1 MPNQAAILRHSCKLS
16 GSAPAIWSVSKN
28 KVCPQKGKFQ
38 WGKKDN
44 YGVLVYPTIFRQT
57 HILLLLLALRMGIF
71 DWCPNSVLVVDII
84 VEWALGMLILDSSLV
99 LRRAHLIQT
108 ITLDATRVDN
118 FFHDVQRLQ
127 WTSSLVL
134 AAGPNTLADGV
145 KSSKRLELGNCY
157 FHSLQEQPP
166 VGGWTVHR
174 DGSNLWVMA
183 GMVGMV
189 GP

>member
-1 MPNQAAILRHSCKLS
+1 
-16 GSAPAIWSVSKN
+16 
-28 KVCPQKGKFQ
+28 
-38 WGKKDN
+38 
-44 YGVLVYPTIFRQT
+44 
-57 HILLLLLALRMGIF
+57 
-71 DWCPNSVLVVDII
+71 
-84 VEWALGMLILDSSLV
+84 MLILDSGLV

-145 KSSKRLELGNCY
+145 KSSKRLERLELGNCY
-157 FHSLQEQPP
+157 FHSLPEQPP

-174 DGSNLWVMA
+174 DIGMGQTYGWWRGWWGWWVHSHISQL
-183 GMVGMV
+183 
-189 GP
+189 GPISGVLQAPEIRPIFTWHQVLEEFGAHRAAHHTVRQHAAISALQD

>member
-1 MPNQAAILRHSCKLS
+1 
-16 GSAPAIWSVSKN
+16 
-28 KVCPQKGKFQ
+28 
-38 WGKKDN
+38 
-44 YGVLVYPTIFRQT
+44 
-57 HILLLLLALRMGIF
+57 
-71 DWCPNSVLVVDII
+71 
-84 VEWALGMLILDSSLV
+84 MLILDSGLV

-145 KSSKRLELGNCY
+145 KSSKRLERLELGNCY
-157 FHSLQEQPP
+157 FHSLPEQPP

-174 DGSNLWVMA
+174 DIGMGQTYGWWRGWWGWWVHSHISQL
-183 GMVGMV
+183 
-189 GP
+189 GPKPGTPCSTPHGAPARCHQCPPGLDLPGFAVEVMSSHDLCEAPKIGGLKW